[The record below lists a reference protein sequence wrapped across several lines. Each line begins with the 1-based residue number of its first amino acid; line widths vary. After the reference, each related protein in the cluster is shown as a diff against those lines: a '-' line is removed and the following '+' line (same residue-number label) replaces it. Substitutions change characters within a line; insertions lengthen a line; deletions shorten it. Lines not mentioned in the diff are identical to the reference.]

1 LVVSVDGIDYEIVD
15 FNSLNNS
22 VTIGAELEE
31 QPETVTIPSPVFFY
45 GTPMMTS
52 DELSKIFEASD
63 KFPMIYLYE
72 STVQNGNIDTSNPI
86 EVEVEV
92 KLFFLDNSDFAN
104 WNTREHYQNVI
115 RGLTKTVNRFLSEIK
130 THKGFE
136 DQDKVSYKTITHNNF
151 GVFKDMKGHT
161 TRIFNE
167 NTSGIELQTK
177 LRIKKCKC

>member
-1 LVVSVDGIDYEIVD
+1 LK
-15 FNSLNNS
+15 NN
-22 VTIGAELEE
+22 
-31 QPETVTIPSPVFFY
+31 PETVTIPSPVFFY
-45 GTPMMTS
+45 GTPMMTN

-130 THKGFE
+130 TYKGFE